1 MKNPENLPIV
11 TVIALCYNHSA
22 FLVESL
28 SSVLHQTYKA
38 IQLIVVDDASE
49 DDCQQKI
56 LALLQNYPTV
66 QWIFNEKNIGNC
78 KSFNQALLLAKGK
91 YIIDL
96 STDDVLENTRIEKQ
110 IKYFESL
117 SDSYGV
123 VFSNAT
129 FIDEQGNTL
138 RTLYDDENQSI
149 SEGNIY
155 SKLIEQSFI
164 LPSTMM
170 IKKEVL
176 DSFNGYDETL
186 AYEDFDFWIRS
197 SRNWEYAYLPEI
209 LTFQR
214 KVSSSLS
221 SRFIQKKNQLVVS
234 TVKVCAKIQSLNRN
248 ETENEALAKRLYLVL
263 KQCAFTENF
272 EAGEEVIKMLNQ
284 LKGHTFKSKLLCII
298 IRFSIPLNFV
308 YLKFNKFRL

>member
-11 TVIALCYNHSA
+11 TVIALCYNHST

-28 SSVLHQTYKA
+28 SSVLRQTYQA

-49 DDCQQKI
+49 DDSQHKI
-56 LALLQNYPTV
+56 LAFLKDYPTV
-66 QWIFNEKNIGNC
+66 QWTFNENNIGNC

-96 STDDVLENTRIEKQ
+96 STDDVLEKTRIEKQ
-110 IKYFESL
+110 VRYFESL
-117 SDSYGV
+117 SNSHGV
-123 VFSNAT
+123 VFSNAI
-129 FIDEQGNTL
+129 FIDEHGKTL
-138 RTLYDDENQSI
+138 RTFYNENQSI
-149 SEGNIY
+149 PEGDIY

-170 IKKEVL
+170 IRKEVL
-176 DSFNGYDETL
+176 DSLKGYDETL

-197 SRNWEYAYLPEI
+197 SRNWEYAYLSEI

-214 KVSSSLS
+214 KVSTSLS
-221 SRFIQKKNQLVVS
+221 SRFIQKKNLLVVS
-234 TVKVCAKIQSLNRN
+234 TVKVCAKIQSLNRD
-248 ETENEALAKRLYLVL
+248 ETENKALIKRLYLVL

-272 EAGEEVIKMLNQ
+272 EAGVEVIKMLHQ
-284 LKGHTFKSKLLCII
+284 LKGHTFNSKLLCII

-308 YLKFNKFRL
+308 YLKFNKLRF

>member
-11 TVIALCYNHSA
+11 TVIALCYNHST

-28 SSVLHQTYKA
+28 SSVLRQTYQA

-49 DDCQQKI
+49 DDSQHII
-56 LALLQNYPTV
+56 LAFLQDYPTV
-66 QWIFNEKNIGNC
+66 QWIFNENNIGNC

-96 STDDVLENTRIEKQ
+96 STDDVLEKTRIEKQ
-110 IKYFESL
+110 VRYFESL
-117 SDSYGV
+117 SNSHGV
-123 VFSNAT
+123 VFSNAI
-129 FIDEQGNTL
+129 FIDEHGKTL
-138 RTLYDDENQSI
+138 RTFYNENQSI
-149 SEGNIY
+149 PEGDIY

-170 IKKEVL
+170 IRKEVL
-176 DSFNGYDETL
+176 DSLKGYDETL

-197 SRNWEYAYLPEI
+197 SRNWEYAYLSEI

-214 KVSSSLS
+214 KVSTSLS
-221 SRFIQKKNQLVVS
+221 SRFIQKKNLLVVS
-234 TVKVCAKIQSLNRN
+234 TVKVCAKIQSLNRD
-248 ETENEALAKRLYLVL
+248 ETENNTLIKRLYLVL

-272 EAGEEVIKMLNQ
+272 EAGVEVIKILNQ
-284 LKGHTFKSKLLCII
+284 LKGHTFNSKLLCII

-308 YLKFNKFRL
+308 YLKFNKLRI

>member
-11 TVIALCYNHSA
+11 TVIALCYNHST

-28 SSVLHQTYKA
+28 SSVLRQTYQA

-49 DDCQQKI
+49 DDSQHII
-56 LALLQNYPTV
+56 LAFLQDYPTV
-66 QWIFNEKNIGNC
+66 QWIFNENNIGNC

-96 STDDVLENTRIEKQ
+96 STDDVLEKTRIEKQ
-110 IKYFESL
+110 VRYFESL
-117 SDSYGV
+117 SNSHGV
-123 VFSNAT
+123 VFSNAI
-129 FIDEQGNTL
+129 FIDEHGKTL
-138 RTLYDDENQSI
+138 RTFYNENQSI
-149 SEGNIY
+149 PEGDIY

-170 IKKEVL
+170 IRKEVL
-176 DSFNGYDETL
+176 DSLKGYDETL

-197 SRNWEYAYLPEI
+197 SRNWEYAYLSEI

-214 KVSSSLS
+214 KVSTSLS
-221 SRFIQKKNQLVVS
+221 SRFIQKKNLLVVS
-234 TVKVCAKIQSLNRN
+234 TVKVCAKIQSLNRD
-248 ETENEALAKRLYLVL
+248 ETENKALIKRLYLVL

-272 EAGEEVIKMLNQ
+272 EAGVEVIKILNQ
-284 LKGHTFKSKLLCII
+284 LKGHTFNSKLLCII

-308 YLKFNKFRL
+308 YLKFNKLRI

>member
-11 TVIALCYNHSA
+11 TVIALCYNHST

-28 SSVLHQTYKA
+28 SSVLRQTYQA

-49 DDCQQKI
+49 DDSQHKI
-56 LALLQNYPTV
+56 LAFLKDYPTV
-66 QWIFNEKNIGNC
+66 QWTFNENNIGNC

-96 STDDVLENTRIEKQ
+96 STDDVLEKTRIEKQ
-110 IKYFESL
+110 VRYFESL
-117 SDSYGV
+117 SNSHGV
-123 VFSNAT
+123 VFSNAI
-129 FIDEQGNTL
+129 FIDEHGKTL
-138 RTLYDDENQSI
+138 RTFYNENQSI
-149 SEGNIY
+149 PEGDIY

-170 IKKEVL
+170 IRKEVL
-176 DSFNGYDETL
+176 DSLKGYDETL

-197 SRNWEYAYLPEI
+197 SRNWEYAYLSEI

-214 KVSSSLS
+214 KVSTSLS
-221 SRFIQKKNQLVVS
+221 SRFIQKKNLLVVS
-234 TVKVCAKIQSLNRN
+234 TVKVCAKIQSLNRD
-248 ETENEALAKRLYLVL
+248 ETENNTLIKRLYLVL

-272 EAGEEVIKMLNQ
+272 EAGVEVIKILNQ
-284 LKGHTFKSKLLCII
+284 LKGHTFNSKLLCII

-308 YLKFNKFRL
+308 YLKFNKLRI

>member
-1 MKNPENLPIV
+1 MENPENQPIV
-11 TVIALCYNHSA
+11 TVIAICYNHA
-22 FLVESL
+22 KFLVKSL
-28 SSVLHQTYKA
+28 SSVLHQTYQT
-38 IQLIVVDDASE
+38 IQLIVVDDSSE
-49 DDCQQKI
+49 DGSQQKI
-56 LALLQNYPTV
+56 LAFLQDYQSV

-96 STDDVLENTRIEKQ
+96 STDDVLEKTRIEKQ
-110 IKYFESL
+110 VRYFESL
-117 SDSYGV
+117 SNSYGV
-123 VFSNAT
+123 VFSNAI
-129 FIDEQGNTL
+129 FINEQGKTLNTL
-138 RTLYDDENQSI
+138 YEENQNI
-149 SEGNIY
+149 PEGNIY

-176 DSFNGYDETL
+176 DSLKGYDEKL
-186 AYEDFDFWIRS
+186 AYEDFDFWMRS

-214 KVSSSLS
+214 VVSSSLS

-234 TVKVCAKIQSLNRN
+234 TVKVCAKIQSLNRD
-248 ETENEALAKRLYLVL
+248 ETENKALIKRLYLVL
-263 KQCAFTENF
+263 KQCVFTENF

-308 YLKFNKFRL
+308 YLKFNKLRF

>member
-1 MKNPENLPIV
+1 MENPENQPVV
-11 TVIALCYNHSA
+11 TVIALCYNHSE
-22 FLVESL
+22 FLLESL
-28 SSVLHQTYKA
+28 SSVLHQTYKT

-49 DDCQQKI
+49 DDSQQKI
-56 LALLQNYPTV
+56 LALLQDFPAV

-78 KSFNQALLLAKGK
+78 KSFNQAFLLAKGK

-96 STDDVLENTRIEKQ
+96 STDDILEKTRIEKQ
-110 IKYFESL
+110 VRHFESL
-117 SDSYGV
+117 SNSYGV
-123 VFSNAT
+123 VFSNAI
-129 FIDEQGNTL
+129 FIDEQGKPF
-138 RTLYDDENQSI
+138 RTLYEENQSV
-149 SEGNIY
+149 SAGNIY

-176 DSFNGYDETL
+176 DELNGYDETL
-186 AYEDFDFWIRS
+186 AYEDFDLWIRS
-197 SRNWEYAYLPEI
+197 SRNWEYAYLPEM

-221 SRFIQKKNQLVVS
+221 SRFVQKKNQLVVS
-234 TVKVCAKIQSLNRN
+234 TVKVCTKIQNINRN
-248 ETENEALAKRLYLVL
+248 QTENKALAKRLYLVL

-308 YLKFNKFRL
+308 YLKFNTFRL